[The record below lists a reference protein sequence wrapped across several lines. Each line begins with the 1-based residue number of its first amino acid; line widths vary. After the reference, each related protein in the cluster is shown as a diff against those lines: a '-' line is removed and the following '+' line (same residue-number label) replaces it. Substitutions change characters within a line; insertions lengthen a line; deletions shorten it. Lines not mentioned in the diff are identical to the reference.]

1 MPDAPI
7 TKIEDANPNV
17 ADKPAKAKA
26 KGKHSPLVTALE
38 LLVLTPIAVLILEGL
53 FTCIGVG
60 EQNFMSPD
68 LELGSVHIPGKLVTW
83 RLEGYSR
90 DSLSKAGWRDIERT
104 IAKPANTYRVALLG
118 DSATE
123 ALQVPMEQTFA
134 RLSEKKINQDLATK
148 NSGKSEKN
156 YPNVEVINFGVSG
169 YSTSQELLLLQ
180 KEVLQY
186 KPDLIVVLY
195 SRGDSDESSIEPAKY
210 EMAEPRPYFYLD
222 QNNKLQLDR
231 TVLLA
236 NKEKL
241 TRNELLEFLRANSRI
256 YGVYDQTNFQL
267 NLTDKVYVKL
277 RRLATQIS
285 NKVKAMSK
293 GSSNTDAKTAVDE
306 TPPQVPPQ
314 EKFKITQA
322 LLSQIQSTAKAHDA
336 NFLLLTFPDMGNIDP
351 VFSKQIPELLQ
362 QGKAEG
368 FGVIELSQPFRDYK
382 GKDDVFYQVHFAS
395 GGHKVTAEV
404 LAKYVEDLIAAKQ
417 NGSQSLSEPKAQ

>member
-1 MPDAPI
+1 MPEAPI
-7 TKIEDANPNV
+7 TKIEDTDANV
-17 ADKPAKAKA
+17 AAKPASVRVSR
-26 KGKHSPLVTALE
+26 KHSPLITALE
-38 LLVLTPIAVLILEGL
+38 FLVLTPVAVLILEGI

-68 LELGSVHIPGKLVTW
+68 LELGSIHIPGKLVTW

-104 IAKPANTYRVALLG
+104 VAKPANTYRVALLG

-123 ALQVPMEQTFA
+123 ALQVPIEQTFA
-134 RLSEKKINQDLATK
+134 RISEKQINQDLAANDTSK
-148 NSGKSEKN
+148 GNH
-156 YPNVEVINFGVSG
+156 PNVEVINFGVSG

-195 SRGDSDESSIEPAKY
+195 SRGDSDESSIDPAKY

-241 TRNELLEFLRANSRI
+241 TPNPLLEFLRANSRI
-256 YGVYDQTNFQL
+256 YGVFDQTNFQL
-267 NLTDKVYVKL
+267 NLTDKVYVKM
-277 RRLATQIS
+277 RRLATQVS
-285 NKVKAMSK
+285 NKLKALTK
-293 GSSNTDAKTAVDE
+293 GNSSAKSPGSGETEE

-322 LLSQIQSTAKAHDA
+322 LLSQIQNTAKAHDA
-336 NFLLLTFPDMGNIDP
+336 KFLLLTFPDMGNIDP
-351 VFSKQIPELLQ
+351 VFSKQVPELLK

-395 GGHKVTAEV
+395 GGHKVTAKV
-404 LAKYVEDLIAAKQ
+404 ISKYVEDLIAAKR
-417 NGSQSLSEPKAQ
+417 